1 MLLLLGGIF
10 WLTNSQAQNASTT
23 KTIGATVE
31 VTYAEYLG
39 STRPVRDLI
48 AVPATDPKRRREMKR
63 PRSVPENFQGRGKQ
77 NLAFPERQLEIEDPI
92 RQRNFSENAITV
104 EPLVNIDGI
113 TSGSSP
119 NDPSGDIGLNYY
131 LQAVNA
137 TRLAVYDK
145 QGNLV
150 NSFTANTIW
159 SDIGFASAGDP
170 IILYDQEVDRWLITE
185 FPSGNQLL
193 VAISQTDDPLGAW
206 DAYNFGTPSFPDYP
220 KYGIWN
226 NAYSVTTNEGG
237 PNTLHAYF
245 INREALLNTEAMVPI
260 QRIGLPG
267 NNNTEAGFFVAT
279 PVDWTGIDA
288 PEGDPIV
295 VALNDSAWGAI
306 EEDAIEIYSI
316 NIDWDDPDNTEVTN
330 TTVTTSPYNA
340 YACADPG
347 FGFACVPQLNGGG
360 LDGIP
365 EVIMNQAIYRNF
377 GSHESMLMTF
387 MTDVTGDELAGIR
400 WVEMRRT
407 AGQDW
412 SLYQEGTYAPDDGL
426 HRFMSSIQ
434 MDGAGNIGMGYNVS
448 SENTYVGVRFTG
460 RRANDPLGEMTVEE
474 FIAVEGSSTIFS
486 GSRFGDYAH
495 MAIDP
500 VNDRT
505 FWYTT
510 EYAGPNDVQTRIVA
524 FELRKDTVD
533 LAVRRL
539 VSPTTA
545 PDLTDMETVEV
556 EVINAG
562 LDTLEGF
569 SIGYVFEG
577 GMPVIDVVPDTLLPD
592 STYRHT
598 FVPTVDLSLVG
609 DYSFTLFATVEG
621 DDQVRNDT
629 LEAVVSHLPRIDA
642 GITRISAAASVL
654 CGDAFPLTVELT
666 NLGVDV
672 LTSVTINLS
681 LNGSA
686 IDPITWEGTLESGE
700 SVNLTAQITGA
711 IDGVN
716 ELSAATANPNGINDQ
731 RPENDDFSFEFN
743 VLVNGVDIL
752 LNILTDEY
760 PGETTWELRDEN
772 DQVLYSGGPYGSQ
785 FTAFQERFCLD
796 PTECYSFTIFD
807 SFGDGICCG
816 FGQGNYEITDADGLP
831 LLSGTGEFNFSE
843 TNEFCATFVCTL
855 AGDVEVVPE
864 SAVGAADGVIMVFAT
879 DGVGPFTYSID
890 GGETFTESNMFT
902 GLAAGDYEV
911 IIAGVG
917 GCTYSQMVT
926 IESCTLEF
934 LTATIMGESTSDAND
949 GQIEVAVENGVP
961 PYNYTL
967 NGNSQDEPLFEGLS
981 AGDYTL
987 IVEDAIGC
995 TVEVDIM
1002 LDVIND
1008 TETIIIGGNAILLY
1022 PNPTEGVFRVA
1033 LPGLEAH
1040 SVFLPVRV
1048 YDASG
1053 RSLYEAKLP
1062 QYDGHYT
1069 GELSLYAY
1077 PDGVYYLRFM
1087 DERIQRMVRVV
1098 KQGE

>member
-1 MLLLLGGIF
+1 MFLLLGGMF
-10 WLTNSQAQNASTT
+10 WLGNSQAQNATTT
-23 KTIGATVE
+23 KKIEATVE

-48 AVPATDPKRRREMKR
+48 AVPATDPERRKEMKR

-77 NLAFPERQLEIEDPI
+77 NLAFPERQLEIDDPI
-92 RQRNFSENAITV
+92 WQSSFSENAITV

-113 TSGSSP
+113 TAGSSP
-119 NDPSGDIGLNYY
+119 NDPSGDVGLNYY
-131 LQAVNA
+131 MQAVNA
-137 TRLAVYDK
+137 TQLAVYDK
-145 QGNLV
+145 EGNLV
-150 NSFTANTIW
+150 NTFSANTIW
-159 SDIGFASAGDP
+159 SDIGFSSAGDP

-237 PNTLHAYF
+237 PGTLHSYF

-267 NNNTEAGFFVAT
+267 SNGTEAGFFVAT
-279 PVDWTGIDA
+279 PVDWTGLDA

-295 VALNDSAWGAI
+295 VALNDSSWGGI

-316 NIDWDDPDNTEVTN
+316 NIDWDNPDNTEVTN

-340 YACADPG
+340 YACAAPG
-347 FGFACVPQLNGGG
+347 FGFACIPQLNGGG

-365 EVIMNQAIYRNF
+365 EVIMNQAVYRNF
-377 GSHESMLMTF
+377 GSHETMLMSF

-407 AGQDW
+407 AGEDW

-426 HRFMSSIQ
+426 HRFMSSLQ

-448 SENTYVGVRFTG
+448 SEDTYVGVRFTG

-474 FIAVEGSSTIFS
+474 FTAVEGASTVFS
-486 GSRFGDYAH
+486 GGRFGDYAH

-505 FWYTT
+505 FWFTT
-510 EYAGPNDVQTRIVA
+510 EYAGPSDVETRIVA
-524 FELRKDTVD
+524 FELRKDTTD
-533 LAVRRL
+533 LAVRGL
-539 VSPTTA
+539 VSPTTG
-545 PDLTDMETVEV
+545 PDLTAMETVQV

-577 GMPVIDVVPDTLLPD
+577 GMPVIDMVPDTLLPD

-598 FVPTVDLSLVG
+598 FAPTVDLSAIG
-609 DYSFTLFATVEG
+609 DYTFTLFATAEG
-621 DDQVRNDT
+621 DTQVRNDT
-629 LEAVVSHLPRIDA
+629 LEAVVSNLPRIDA
-642 GITRISAAASVL
+642 GVTNITAAASVL

-672 LTSVTINLS
+672 LTSVTIELT
-681 LNGSA
+681 LNGNP
-686 IDPITWEGTLESGE
+686 IDPINWEGTLESGE

-711 IDGVN
+711 IDGIN
-716 ELSAATANPNGINDQ
+716 ELGAVTVNPNGVSDQ
-731 RPENDDFSFEFN
+731 RPENDDFTFEFD
-743 VLVNGVDIL
+743 VLLDGVDIL

-760 PGETTWELRDEN
+760 PGETTWELRDDN
-772 DQVLYSGGPYGSQ
+772 NQVLYSGGPYNSQ
-785 FTAFQERFCLD
+785 FTQFQERFCLD
-796 PTECYSFTIFD
+796 PTECYTFTMFD

-816 FGQGNYEITDADGLP
+816 FGQGNYDITDADGLP
-831 LLSGTGEFNFSE
+831 LLTSTGEFNFSE
-843 TNEFCATFVCTL
+843 TNEFCATFECTL
-855 AGDVEVVPE
+855 AGEVEVAPE
-864 SAVGAADGVIMVFAT
+864 SSVGAADGVIMAFAT

-890 GGETFTESNMFT
+890 GGQTFTESSMFT
-902 GLAAGDYEV
+902 GLAAGEYEV
-911 IIAGVG
+911 IIAGAG
-917 GCTYSQMVT
+917 DCTYTQTVT

-934 LTATIMGESTSDAND
+934 LTATIMGESTTDAAD

-961 PYNYTL
+961 PYSYSL
-967 NGNSQDEPLFEGLS
+967 NGNTQEEPLFEGLS
-981 AGDYTL
+981 AGDYSL
-987 IVEDAIGC
+987 VIEDALGC

-1002 LDVIND
+1002 LDVINS

-1022 PNPTEGVFRVA
+1022 PNPTEGVFKVA
-1033 LPGLEAH
+1033 LPGLEAN

-1048 YDASG
+1048 YDATG